1 MTEESLPFVQPLLT
15 VNESFSDRM
24 NQTVVRYL
32 LLFVFYKTEIIVKI
46 NVLILAVFLL
56 FNFGCAEEKAST
68 KNLNWTTNLEQA
80 IELAKKEN
88 KAVLVNFTGSDWC
101 KWCVKLRD
109 EVFVQNDFKNY
120 ADENL
125 VLVVIDFPRSK
136 SQTNETKMYN
146 QSIAQQFGVRGFP
159 TIVIFNN
166 EGVPVAK
173 TGYQPGG
180 AANYVDHIKSFLG
193 S

>member
-1 MTEESLPFVQPLLT
+1 MA
-15 VNESFSDRM
+15 
-24 NQTVVRYL
+24 RYL
-32 LLFVFYKTEIIVKI
+32 LLFEFYNTEIKLKKRLL
-46 NVLILAVFLL
+46 LILTAILL
-56 FNFGCAEEKAST
+56 LNLGCEENQSST
-68 KNLNWTTNLEQA
+68 NLSWITNLEQA

-101 KWCVKLRD
+101 KWCFKLRD
-109 EVFVQNDFKNY
+109 EVFAQNDFTNY

-125 VLVVIDFPRSK
+125 VLVVIDFPRNKTQS
-136 SQTNETKMYN
+136 NETKMYN
-146 QSIAQQFGVRGFP
+146 QSIAQQFGVQGFP
-159 TIVIFNN
+159 TIILINN

-180 AANYVDHIKSFLG
+180 ASNYVNHIKSFLE

>member
-1 MTEESLPFVQPLLT
+1 L
-15 VNESFSDRM
+15 
-24 NQTVVRYL
+24 
-32 LLFVFYKTEIIVKI
+32 KKI
-46 NVLILAVFLL
+46 VLILAAFVL
-56 FNFGCAEEKAST
+56 FNIGCAEDRAST
-68 KNLNWTTNLEQA
+68 SNLNWTTNLEQA
-80 IELAKKEN
+80 IELAKKED

-101 KWCVKLRD
+101 KWCFKLRD
-109 EVFVQNDFKNY
+109 EVFVQSDFEEY

-136 SQTNETKMYN
+136 AQSNETRMYN
-146 QSIAQQFGVRGFP
+146 QTIAQQFGVQGFP
-159 TIVIFNN
+159 TIVLFNK

-180 AANYVDHIKSFLG
+180 AANYVSHIKSFLG

>member
-1 MTEESLPFVQPLLT
+1 
-15 VNESFSDRM
+15 
-24 NQTVVRYL
+24 
-32 LLFVFYKTEIIVKI
+32 VKKI
-46 NVLILAVFLL
+46 VLILAALLL
-56 FNFGCAEEKAST
+56 FNIGCAEDKAST
-68 KNLNWTTNLEQA
+68 SNLNWTTNLEQA

-101 KWCVKLRD
+101 KWCFKLRD
-109 EVFVQNDFKNY
+109 EVFVQNDFKKY
-120 ADENL
+120 AEENL

-136 SQTNETKMYN
+136 TQSNETKMYN
-146 QSIAQQFGVRGFP
+146 QTIAQQFGVQGFP
-159 TIVIFNN
+159 TIILFNK

-180 AANYVDHIKSFLG
+180 ATNYVDHIKSFLG

>member
-1 MTEESLPFVQPLLT
+1 M
-15 VNESFSDRM
+15 
-24 NQTVVRYL
+24 
-32 LLFVFYKTEIIVKI
+32 
-46 NVLILAVFLL
+46 VLIILAAFAL
-56 FNFGCAEEKAST
+56 FNYGCAEDKAST
-68 KNLNWTTNLEQA
+68 SKLNWTTNLEQA
-80 IELAKKEN
+80 IESAKKEN

-101 KWCVKLRD
+101 KWCFKLRD
-109 EVFVQNDFKNY
+109 EVFVQSDFEEY

-136 SQTNETKMYN
+136 TQSNETRMYN
-146 QSIAQQFGVRGFP
+146 QKIAQQFGIQGFP
-159 TIVIFNN
+159 TIVLFNK

-180 AANYVDHIKSFLG
+180 AANYVNHIKSFLG

>member
-1 MTEESLPFVQPLLT
+1 M
-15 VNESFSDRM
+15 
-24 NQTVVRYL
+24 
-32 LLFVFYKTEIIVKI
+32 KI
-46 NVLILAVFLL
+46 RVLILAVFML
-56 FNFGCAEEKAST
+56 FNFGCAEDKAST
-68 KNLNWTTNLEQA
+68 SNLDWTTNLEQA

-101 KWCVKLRD
+101 KWCFKLRD

-120 ADENL
+120 ANENL

-136 SQTNETKMYN
+136 TQSNETRMYN
-146 QSIAQQFGVRGFP
+146 QTIAQQFGVQGFP
-159 TIVIFNN
+159 TIIIFNK
-166 EGVPVAK
+166 EGLPVAK

-180 AANYVDHIKSFLG
+180 AANYVNHIKSFLG

>member
-1 MTEESLPFVQPLLT
+1 M
-15 VNESFSDRM
+15 
-24 NQTVVRYL
+24 
-32 LLFVFYKTEIIVKI
+32 KKI
-46 NVLILAVFLL
+46 VLILAALLL
-56 FNFGCAEEKAST
+56 FNIGCAEDKAST
-68 KNLNWTTNLEQA
+68 SNLDWTTNLEQA

-88 KAVLVNFTGSDWC
+88 KGVLVNFTGSDWC
-101 KWCVKLRD
+101 RWCFKLRD
-109 EVFVQNDFKNY
+109 EVFAQNDFKNY

-136 SQTNETKMYN
+136 FQTNETKMYN
-146 QSIAQQFGVRGFP
+146 QSIAQQFGVQGFP

-180 AANYVDHIKSFLG
+180 AANYVNHIKSFLG

>member
-1 MTEESLPFVQPLLT
+1 
-15 VNESFSDRM
+15 
-24 NQTVVRYL
+24 VVGYL
-32 LLFVFYKTEIIVKI
+32 LLFEFINAEIKLKKI
-46 NVLILAVFLL
+46 VLILAVFVL
-56 FNFGCAEEKAST
+56 FNFGCAEDKAST
-68 KNLNWTTNLEQA
+68 SNLNWTTNLEQA

-101 KWCVKLRD
+101 RWCFKLRD
-109 EVFVQNDFKNY
+109 EVFVQTDFKNY

-125 VLVVIDFPRSK
+125 VLVVIDFPRNK
-136 SQTNETKMYN
+136 SQSNETKLYN
-146 QSIAQQFGVRGFP
+146 QSIAQQFGIQGFP

-180 AANYVDHIKSFLG
+180 ASNYVNHIKSFLD